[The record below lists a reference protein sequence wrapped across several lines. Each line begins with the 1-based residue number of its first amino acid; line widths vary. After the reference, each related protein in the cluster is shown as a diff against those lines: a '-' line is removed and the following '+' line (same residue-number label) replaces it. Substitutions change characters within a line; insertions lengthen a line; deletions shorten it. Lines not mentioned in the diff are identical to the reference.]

1 MNVFRHY
8 DQATLELEY
17 DGGARNPE
25 LNAMRDAR
33 AARIDAEAA
42 EVRAS
47 APAHLDVV
55 YGPHPREKIDV
66 FTARSANAPVLA
78 FIHGGYWR
86 QRSKDEFAWM
96 APAFTR
102 SGVAFASIG
111 YPLCPEVRIGDIV
124 ASVRR
129 ALVHLAKEAV
139 GLGIDPARIHV
150 GGHSAGGH
158 LAAMMATTDF
168 SSVVG
173 VPEPAKH
180 ELVKSATCVSGLYDL
195 EPLRLVKVNQD
206 LQLTA
211 ADVVPLS
218 PIRTAPQ
225 PHVRIAT
232 TVGSAEGNEFLRNTT
247 ELTAA
252 WKARGASVTEIAAP
266 GLYHFNVLDDM
277 GRAGRPIHAHVIKM
291 IAGS

>member
-17 DGGARNPE
+17 DGGSRNPE

-33 AARIDAEAA
+33 AARIEAEAA

-66 FTARSANAPVLA
+66 FTARSADAPLLA

-86 QRSKDEFAWM
+86 QRSKNEFAWM

-102 SGVAFASIG
+102 SGVAFATIG

-129 ALVHLAKEAV
+129 ALVHLAREAAN
-139 GLGIDPARIHV
+139 LDFDPRRIHV

-158 LAAMMATTDF
+158 LTAMMATTDF
-168 SSVVG
+168 SALG
-173 VPEPAKH
+173 APRD
-180 ELVKSATCVSGLYDL
+180 LVKSATCVSGLYDL

-206 LQLTA
+206 LKLTA

-218 PIRTAPQ
+218 PARMTPL
-225 PHVRIAT
+225 PHVRVAT

-252 WKARGASVTEIAAP
+252 WKARGANVTEIAAP

-277 GRAGRPIHAHVIKM
+277 GRAGRPIHAQVLKM
-291 IAGS
+291 IAGNA

>member
-8 DQATLELEY
+8 DQAALELEY

-66 FTARSANAPVLA
+66 FTALSANAPVLA

-111 YPLCPEVRIGDIV
+111 YPLCPEVRIGDIL

-129 ALVHLAKEAV
+129 ALVHLAKEAAH
-139 GLGIDPARIHV
+139 LGIDPARIHV

-168 SSVVG
+168 STLG
-173 VPEPAKH
+173 VARD
-180 ELVKSATCVSGLYDL
+180 LVKSATCVSGLYDL

-206 LQLTA
+206 LKLTA

-218 PIRTAPQ
+218 PVRMTPQ

-252 WKARGASVTEIAAP
+252 WKARGASVIEIAAP
-266 GLYHFNVLDDM
+266 GFYHFDILDEM
-277 GRAGRPIHAHVIKM
+277 GRAGRPIHAQTLKM
-291 IAGS
+291 IAGNA